1 VHPTAAPDPSPPAWL
16 DELDLKVGPPWL
28 SMGIRTLD
36 LDDWLVL
43 DDRYADEL
51 DLKRRLLSERSDDVF
66 AARPDALDASTEVL
80 ELVTAWLAGH
90 HPDLHPPPSE
100 PVVGSASLGQ
110 DRATGSRAGGP
121 RHPLDVAG
129 RMVQEDLC
137 VLVEHDGSYRLEAA
151 SLCFPSHWRLDEK
164 LGRSMAAIHAPVPH
178 YAEELEQKVDRFF
191 DRLRVD
197 HPVQRRNLSVHSHR
211 SLFAPG
217 PFESADSFAPDAA
230 GVDAV
235 WLRSERQTLV
245 RLRRSDA
252 VLFTIKT
259 QLCPVVALAGRPD
272 LAVLLAATLRAEG
285 ADLAGRG
292 DRVPFPPWLP
302 EWLDQTVDRTSS

>member
-1 VHPTAAPDPSPPAWL
+1 VDRDTLPDGARPHDSAPAWL
-16 DELDLKVGPPWL
+16 DELVLRPGPPWR
-28 SMGIRTLD
+28 SMGLRTLD
-36 LDDWLVL
+36 LHAWLVV
-43 DDRYADEL
+43 DDAYDDEMAQKAGLLADRPDE
-51 DLKRRLLSERSDDVF
+51 VF
-66 AARPDALDASTEVL
+66 AARASADDASAEVL
-80 ELVTAWLAGH
+80 DLVVDWLAVH
-90 HPDLHPPPSE
+90 QPDLLD
-100 PVVGSASLGQ
+100 GS
-110 DRATGSRAGGP
+110 DRFEGL
-121 RHPLDVAG
+121 HPLDAAG
-129 RMVQEDLC
+129 RLVQEDLC
-137 VLVEHDGSYRLEAA
+137 LMVRAGDSYLLEAA